1 MERVWPVLPAGPRL
15 GVAACRVPGGEVC
28 FLHLGLF
35 LEGWVTPQKWDVPG
49 EDGRVELGDG
59 TCVFVGGAREGC

>member
-1 MERVWPVLPAGPRL
+1 M
-15 GVAACRVPGGEVC
+15 C

-49 EDGRVELGDG
+49 EDGRVELRDG
-59 TCVFVGGAREGC
+59 TCVRVGGHARAASAYTLCPPFSPQG